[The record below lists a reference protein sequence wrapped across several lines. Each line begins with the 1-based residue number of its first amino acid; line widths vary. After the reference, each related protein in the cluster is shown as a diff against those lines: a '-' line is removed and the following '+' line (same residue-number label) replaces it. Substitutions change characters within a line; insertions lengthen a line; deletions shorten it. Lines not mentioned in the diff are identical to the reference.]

1 MPEHLRAL
9 VVILVVAITVFV
21 LARKPVL
28 SVAMDASTYER
39 RRNLWFGVTLSAFLA
54 HNFWLYMLLA
64 SALILFHQR
73 KDPHPLSVYVLLLA
87 AVPAFDQPV
96 PGFGLVNYFFYINH
110 VRLLNLVILL
120 PLAARILL
128 ASSRDVQRR
137 RPITDFFFIPFL
149 LYSFAVHAANED
161 SVTSL
166 MRWAFYLTVD
176 MWVPYYVFSRM
187 LRDLRQFQDLL
198 ATLVL
203 ALTAVAMFAVAEGIR
218 GWLLFESLR
227 SPLGIGPPPML
238 LYQFRQEGGALR
250 SLVTLGSPIALGYL
264 LMIGL
269 AAYCG
274 LQSGIRPRWAAW
286 GCGLALFAGLVAAM
300 SRGPWVG
307 AMAMLLVWTCTGP
320 GVGKRLAWMI
330 GGGGAV
336 LVAVLLSPLGATVID
351 HLPFVGTVESG
362 NVEYRQRL
370 LEISMVVFWESPIFG
385 SYDYLL
391 NPLLQQM
398 RQGQG
403 IIDMV
408 NTYLQI
414 ALPYGGLG
422 LFLFVMSFLSVMGSV
437 WRARRG
443 VAAHDL
449 QAERIGRA
457 LFAAIAGV
465 LVTIGT
471 VSSISLI
478 PTLYWL
484 LLGVGA
490 AFGTYIPGAAAR
502 AGQGAPQTSNPSR
515 VGPLSAAP

>member
-9 VVILVVAITVFV
+9 VVVLLVAMTVFMV
-21 LARKPVL
+21 ARKPVM
-28 SVAMDASTYER
+28 SVGMDAQTFAR

-54 HNFWLYMLLA
+54 HNFWLYM
-64 SALILFHQR
+64 ALTWVLIIFHLR
-73 KDPHPLSVYVLLLA
+73 REPHPLSVYALLIA
-87 AVPAFDQPV
+87 AVPGFDQPV
-96 PGFGLVNYFFYINH
+96 PGLGLVNYFFYISH

-120 PLAARILL
+120 PLALKILSASAR
-128 ASSRDVQRR
+128 DPQRR
-137 RPITDFFFIPFL
+137 RPVTDWFFIPFL
-149 LYSFAVHAANED
+149 IYSLVVHTLSED
-161 SVTSL
+161 SITGS

-187 LRDLRQFQDLL
+187 LRDRRQFQDLL
-198 ATLVL
+198 STL
-203 ALTAVAMFAVAEGIR
+203 ALGLTVVAVFAVVEGVR

-227 SPLGIGPPPML
+227 YPLGIGPPPMM
-238 LYQFRQEGGALR
+238 LYQFRQDGGALR

-269 AAYCG
+269 AAFFG
-274 LQSGIRPRWAAW
+274 VQAGIRPRWAAW

-307 AMAMLLVWTCTGP
+307 ALAMLLVWTFTGP
-320 GVGKRLAWMI
+320 SMGKRMAWFI
-330 GGGGAV
+330 GGGGVV
-336 LVAVLLSPLGATVID
+336 LVGVLLSPLGPTVID

-370 LEISMVVFWESPIFG
+370 LEISMIVFWESPIFG

-422 LFLFVMSFLSVMGSV
+422 LFFFLMSFLSVMGSI
-437 WRARRG
+437 WRARKG
-443 VAAHDL
+443 VAARDPH
-449 QAERIGRA
+449 AERIGRA
-457 LFAAIAGV
+457 LFAAIVGV

-478 PTLYWL
+478 PTMYWL

-490 AFGTYIPGAAAR
+490 AYGAYFPGATVR
-502 AGQGAPQTSNPSR
+502 LGQGTSQNNHFR
-515 VGPLSAAP
+515 AGPLSAAS